1 MYHKDYQLEF
11 HSLNEVNVL
20 LGQDVGLI
28 SLFTD
33 CTVLLLKFRI
43 GDNELQSK
51 NRNQILV

>member
-11 HSLNEVNVL
+11 HPLNEVNVL

-33 CTVLLLKFRI
+33 CTVPLLKFRI